1 MKHDN
6 TPYDDVFRTLLN
18 DCTELIPCL
27 LKELFGRP
35 CTANEKVY
43 FLPNEHFLN
52 RQNGDT
58 EKRITD
64 TCFAME
70 SDMDKLFHLE
80 CQINPD
86 GSFLIRSFE
95 YDAQIGL
102 DNGTLDDEIMNIRLA
117 YSAVIYLREQKSEKS
132 PLFIRLISYD
142 GELCYEVKVLRVQ
155 DYSIEEIFTK
165 GLLFLIPFYIFR
177 YERQFPF
184 IEKDR
189 FLQVNLIDTYRFI
202 SAKLEEAT
210 RQGIITEYTRCT
222 LIDMTK
228 KVMRNLTWKYENI
241 RKRMVEFMVG
251 PILEY
256 RAKTLYN
263 RGIQQGFQRGKEE
276 CLRELIHAG
285 ILKQDEAANY
295 LGMTRDEFGK
305 IFTEEK

>member
-1 MKHDN
+1 M
-6 TPYDDVFRTLLN
+6 
-18 DCTELIPCL
+18 
-27 LKELFGRP
+27 
-35 CTANEKVY
+35 
-43 FLPNEHFLN
+43 PNEHFLN

-86 GSFLIRSFE
+86 GSFLIRTFE

-102 DNGTLDDEIMNIRLA
+102 DNGTLE
-117 YSAVIYLREQKSEKS
+117 
-132 PLFIRLISYD
+132 
-142 GELCYEVKVLRVQ
+142 
-155 DYSIEEIFTK
+155 
-165 GLLFLIPFYIFR
+165 
-177 YERQFPF
+177 
-184 IEKDR
+184 
-189 FLQVNLIDTYRFI
+189 
-202 SAKLEEAT
+202 
-210 RQGIITEYTRCT
+210 
-222 LIDMTK
+222 
-228 KVMRNLTWKYENI
+228 YENI
-241 RKRMVEFMVG
+241 RKKMVEFMVG

-263 RGIQQGFQRGKEE
+263 RGIPQGFQRGKEE

-295 LGMTRDEFGK
+295 LGMTRDEFRK